1 MNNSSCSCQ
10 DIQSP
15 NSLSD
20 CEETCNQSPGR
31 KFEHSTHE
39 QAYTPATLLPVLFLP
54 TSIVFYNSSMNNSP
68 YYLEEL
74 GACSSDFTDSSLTPS
89 QECDTQEELLK
100 DDIEV
105 TSADISS
112 RPWDWAQSPE
122 FIPKLVGD
130 AEPGAEVSDTTEIEG
145 MVCLSKDATGE
156 LITNPTQGPRQPLLY
171 PVWQTRVPISYA
183 DAAKSYTMGSWG
195 CPTYEPQD
203 MQERYEQC
211 DMCMEV
217 CLDRLDVDQQKAHRR
232 ECTANIEQ
240 EMEEAFA
247 YQRSEGK
254 VCGICYEEVITK
266 QTYSERRFGILLG
279 CLHVFCLSCIRKW
292 RTNSGGDKNAVRSCP
307 LCRTHSDYV
316 IPSAYWVDET
326 EDKSKLIDQY
336 QKKLSH
342 IACRY
347 FDEGN
352 GTCPFGNNC
361 FYRHALPNGDIHRE
375 KIRKYGNADGEV
387 RIVQPVCLNQFI
399 QERENRAFS

>member
-1 MNNSSCSCQ
+1 MNTNSCSCQ

-15 NSLSD
+15 YSLSD

-31 KFEHSTHE
+31 KLERSTHE
-39 QAYTPATLLPVLFLP
+39 QACPPAALVPVLFLP
-54 TSIVFYNSSMNNSP
+54 TSIVFYNSSMNAYP
-68 YYLEEL
+68 CYVEEL
-74 GACSSDFTDSSLTPS
+74 GGYADVTDCSLPSETTEEASRCETD
-89 QECDTQEELLK
+89 
-100 DDIEV
+100 
-105 TSADISS
+105 ADISS

-122 FIPKLVGD
+122 FIPKLIGD
-130 AEPGAEVSDTTEIEG
+130 PESCAEASETAEIDG
-145 MVCLSKDATGE
+145 MINLSKDATGE
-156 LITNPTQGPRQPLLY
+156 LIMSRTQGISYPLLY
-171 PVWQTRVPISYA
+171 SFQPRIPISYA
-183 DAAKSYTMGSWG
+183 DAVKSYTMSSLE
-195 CPTYEPQD
+195 CPTYDPQD
-203 MQERYEQC
+203 VTDRYEQC

-217 CLDRLDVDQQKAHRR
+217 CLDRLDMDQQKTHRR
-232 ECTANIEQ
+232 ECTANMEQ

-316 IPSAYWVDET
+316 IPSAYWVDDT

-336 QKKLSH
+336 QKKLSN

-347 FDEGN
+347 FDDGN

-361 FYRHALPNGDIHRE
+361 FYMHALPNGTIHKE

-387 RIVQPVCLNQFI
+387 RVVQPVCLNQFI